1 MNTLNS
7 PSFKITVIT
16 FVIDT
21 CKEINVTG
29 LKSCS
34 IDLETG
40 SVSGCPAVVGA
51 KRFNN
56 CTQIKFSYLESK
68 NMNAKIFK
76 NGKIHVTGLRNLNH
90 IQYVSDAIVETI
102 CTSGSGPPCR
112 TQEVPLVPKVSI
124 KMINGNFKMPTKMP
138 LHDLKIKESDS
149 IISRVYQPCKYHGL
163 ILKHILG
170 PTFIVYNTG
179 SVCVVSNDISKIN
192 ESMPSLLSFLRPQ
205 GL

>member
-1 MNTLNS
+1 MNDINNVC
-7 PSFKITVIT
+7 PSFKVTVIT

-21 CKEINVTG
+21 CKEISCG
-29 LKSCS
+29 PCS

-90 IQYVSDAIVETI
+90 IQYITGAIVEAL
-102 CTSGSGPPCR
+102 CPFGAQEGS
-112 TQEVPLVPKVSI
+112 LVPKVSI

-138 LHDLKIKESDS
+138 LHDLKIKDS
-149 IISRVYQPCKYHGL
+149 SAIVSRVYQPCKYHGL

-192 ESMPSLLSFLRPQ
+192 ESMPSLLSFLSP
-205 GL
+205 